1 MDQQTI
7 RAFNQQERLIV
18 KNDSNNDGFGR
29 AMLAQ
34 NVCFRWLSIRL
45 NSMSTGLTSLVTSWI
60 CLHPDQLDP
69 GLTAMVITYSLQ
81 VTGYLQW
88 LINTFT
94 QLEIEMNSIERVKH
108 YSEIDTEAAY
118 YSGDEAQLI
127 EAPSDWPRN
136 GSISFDRICARYRP
150 ELPLVLEN
158 VTFEVKSNEK
168 VGVVGRTGSGKST
181 LMNLLFRIV
190 ELDSGSI
197 SIDGVNIAQLGLSQ
211 LRKAISMLPQD
222 PTLFTGS
229 IREVRRSPL
238 RPCCLCA
245 LPSDCGWR
253 CPQNIDPFEQYT
265 DAQVWD
271 ALEKAQMKEALEKL
285 PEKLDTAVGEGGD
298 AFSVGERQLLCLA
311 RSILAEAKLL
321 IMVRLHSFHLSGL
334 LEPRLTLGRLVRL
347 VRRMSAR
354 PRSTCKRTPRSR
366 RWCAWHSRIAPCS
379 PSLIVST
386 RSSTTTRLSSS
397 TTAS

>member
-229 IREVRRSPL
+229 IREVRRSLL
-238 RPCCLCA
+238 RSC
-245 LPSDCGWR
+245 
-253 CPQNIDPFEQYT
+253 
-265 DAQVWD
+265 
-271 ALEKAQMKEALEKL
+271 
-285 PEKLDTAVGEGGD
+285 
-298 AFSVGERQLLCLA
+298 
-311 RSILAEAKLL
+311 
-321 IMVRLHSFHLSGL
+321 
-334 LEPRLTLGRLVRL
+334 
-347 VRRMSAR
+347 
-354 PRSTCKRTPRSR
+354 
-366 RWCAWHSRIAPCS
+366 
-379 PSLIVST
+379 
-386 RSSTTTRLSSS
+386 
-397 TTAS
+397 